1 MEGYDHKS
9 IEAKWKK
16 IWEKNELYKTSDDV
30 SGKENEYVLVEFPYP
45 SGDLHVGHWYAFA
58 ITDIFARYQSLQGK
72 NVLFPVGFDA
82 FGLPAENAAIKHGL
96 NPREWTYKNM
106 ETMKSQLKSMGASFD
121 WSREIASCDPEY
133 YKWTQWLFIK
143 LYEAG
148 LVEKKISLVNWDPVD
163 KTVLANEQVLPD
175 GTAERSG
182 ALVEKKEME
191 QWSIKITKYADRLID
206 DLDALE
212 WPNQI
217 KEAQK
222 NWIGRSK
229 GAELDFKIADTDHLI
244 KVFTTRP
251 DTLFGVTYVVLAPEH
266 KLVEELISK
275 VSNKEAV
282 QEYVETTKRK
292 IERERLIGASEKTG
306 VALEGVFAI
315 NPATN
320 EQVPVYIADYVLAN
334 YGTGAVMAVP
344 AHDER
349 DFEFAQKF
357 GLPIKEVVIQRF
369 IDKSNPH
376 VEGKDI
382 SARNGVIAL
391 IKNPK
396 DGKFLVLNWKK
407 QPWTTFVIGGM
418 EGDESPEVAALREIY
433 EETGYKNLKLIKTL
447 CGPVQSEFFAAHKDV
462 NRVLKSWTLLFEL
475 ENEEQDQIS
484 DVESEKHTLE
494 WVDFSEITESRM
506 QHSELPLIL
515 ESLKTD
521 SKKAFTENGVLINSG
536 EFDGLQSEEAKEKIV
551 AKVGGQI
558 KSTYRLRDWTVS
570 RQRYWGC
577 PIPMINCASCGSV
590 PEAEKNLPVILPEV
604 SDYLPRDDGKSPL
617 AKATDW
623 MHTKCPKCGS
633 DAERETDTLDTFV
646 DSSWYYLR
654 YLDPKNSEQ
663 FADQEKL
670 KKWMPINFYSGGSEH
685 TTMHLLFARFFN
697 KALFDL
703 KLSPVSE
710 PFKYR
715 LNRGLIAGTDG
726 NKMSKSKGNVINPD
740 EQVEKFGADTVRTYL
755 AFIGP
760 YNEPGSYPWDPNGIV
775 GARRFLERIFQIDQ
789 KISDTTP
796 DSVKKTL
803 HKAIK
808 KVSDDMLRLKFNTAI
823 SELMI
828 LTNEIFKNGIS
839 QSDAK
844 IVAQL
849 LSPIA
854 PFTAEELW
862 QKLGGE
868 NSIHVEKWPL
878 FDQNLTVDEELI
890 IPVQING
897 KVRAQINVKNDIS
910 EEEIREIALS
920 DESVKKWIDGQDVKK
935 FIYIPG
941 KLVSVVI

>member
-1 MEGYDHKS
+1 MSLLMEGFDHKS
-9 IEAKWKK
+9 IESKWKE
-16 IWEKNELYKTSDDV
+16 IWASSDIYKTPDQVD
-30 SGKENEYVLVEFPYP
+30 GKENEYVLVEFPYP

-58 ITDIFARYQSLQGK
+58 ITDIFARYQRLQGK

-106 ETMKSQLKSMGASFD
+106 ETMKAQLQSMGASFD
-121 WSREIASCDPEY
+121 WSRQIASCDPDY

-182 ALVEKKEME
+182 AVVEKKEME

-229 GAELDFKIADTDHLI
+229 GAELDFKIADTDHSI

-266 KLVEELISK
+266 DLVQEFLEK
-275 VSNKEAV
+275 VTNKAEV
-282 QEYVETTKRK
+282 QEYVETAKRK
-292 IERERLIGASEKTG
+292 LERERLIGASEKTG
-306 VALEGVFAI
+306 VILEGVYAT
-315 NPATN
+315 NPAN
-320 EQVPVYIADYVLAN
+320 GDQIPVYIADYVLAN

-357 GLPIKEVVIQRF
+357 NLPIKKV
-369 IDKSNPH
+369 
-376 VEGKDI
+376 
-382 SARNGVIAL
+382 
-391 IKNPK
+391 
-396 DGKFLVLNWKK
+396 
-407 QPWTTFVIGGM
+407 
-418 EGDESPEVAALREIY
+418 
-433 EETGYKNLKLIKTL
+433 
-447 CGPVQSEFFAAHKDV
+447 
-462 NRVLKSWTLLFEL
+462 L
-475 ENEEQDQIS
+475 ENSEEN
-484 DVESEKHTLE
+484 
-494 WVDFSEITESRM
+494 
-506 QHSELPLIL
+506 
-515 ESLKTD
+515 
-521 SKKAFTENGVLINSG
+521 KAYIGEGVLINSG
-536 EFDGLQSEEAKEKIV
+536 EFDGLQNEDAKEKIV
-551 AKVGGQI
+551 TKVGGI
-558 KSTYRLRDWTVS
+558 MKSTYRLRDWTVS
-570 RQRYWGC
+570 RQRFWGC
-577 PIPMINCASCGSV
+577 PIPIINCKSCGPV
-590 PEAEKNLPVILPEV
+590 PESEANLPVILPEI

-617 AKATDW
+617 AKATEW
-623 MHTKCPKCGS
+623 MYVKCPKCGA

-654 YLDPKNSEQ
+654 YLDPKNSEK
-663 FADQEKL
+663 FADEERL

-710 PFKYR
+710 PFQYR

-740 EQVEKFGADTVRTYL
+740 EQVQKFGADTVRTYL

-760 YNEPGSYPWDPNGIV
+760 YNEPGNYPWDPNGIV

-789 KISDTTP
+789 KLSDTTS

-808 KVSDDMLRLKFNTAI
+808 KVSDDMSRLKFNTAI

-839 QSDAK
+839 REDAK

-854 PFTAEELW
+854 PFAAEELW
-862 QKLGGE
+862 NKLGGE
-868 NSIHVEKWPL
+868 NSVHTTKWPEFNSEFL
-878 FDQNLTVDEELI
+878 VENEVTL
-890 IPVQING
+890 PVQING
-897 KVRAQINVKNDIS
+897 KLRAQIIVKKEVTEAEIKDICIQN
-910 EEEIREIALS
+910 E
-920 DESVKKWIDGQDVKK
+920 DVKKWLNGSDIKK
-935 FIYIPG
+935 FIYVPG
-941 KLVSVVI
+941 KLVSIVI

>member
-9 IEAKWKK
+9 IEAKWKD
-16 IWEKNELYKTSDDV
+16 IWSANDLYKTPDSIE
-30 SGKENEYVLVEFPYP
+30 GKENEYVLVEFPYP

-58 ITDIFARYQSLQGK
+58 ITDIFARYQRLKGK

-106 ETMKSQLKSMGASFD
+106 ETMKDQLKSMGASFD
-121 WSREIASCDPEY
+121 WSRQIASCDPEY
-133 YKWTQWLFIK
+133 YKWTQYLFLK

-229 GAELDFKIADTDHLI
+229 GAEIDFKIADTDHSI

-266 KLVEELISK
+266 KLVEKLISK
-275 VSNKEAV
+275 VSNKDAV

-292 IERERLIGASEKTG
+292 LERERLIGASEKTG

-315 NPATN
+315 NPANN

-349 DFEFAQKF
+349 DFEFAEKF
-357 GLPIKEVVIQRF
+357 NLPVKKVIEN
-369 IDKSNPH
+369 S
-376 VEGKDI
+376 VEEKAYTG
-382 SARNGVIAL
+382 
-391 IKNPK
+391 
-396 DGKFLVLNWKK
+396 
-407 QPWTTFVIGGM
+407 
-418 EGDESPEVAALREIY
+418 EGI
-433 EETGYKNLKLIKTL
+433 
-447 CGPVQSEFFAAHKDV
+447 
-462 NRVLKSWTLLFEL
+462 
-475 ENEEQDQIS
+475 
-484 DVESEKHTLE
+484 
-494 WVDFSEITESRM
+494 
-506 QHSELPLIL
+506 
-515 ESLKTD
+515 
-521 SKKAFTENGVLINSG
+521 LINSG
-536 EFDGLQSEEAKEKIV
+536 EFDGLKNEEAKEKIV
-551 AKVGGQI
+551 AKVGGQM

-577 PIPMINCASCGSV
+577 PIPMINCSSCGPV
-590 PEAEKNLPVILPEV
+590 PEKEENLPVVLPEI

-617 AKATDW
+617 AKATEW
-623 MHTKCPKCGS
+623 MNTKCPKCGA

-654 YLDPKNSEQ
+654 YADPKNSEK
-663 FADQEKL
+663 FADAEKL

-685 TTMHLLFARFFN
+685 TTMHVLFARFFN

-703 KLSPVSE
+703 GLSPVSE

-775 GARRFLERIFQIDQ
+775 GARRFIERIFKIDE
-789 KISDTTP
+789 KITETST
-796 DSVKKTL
+796 DSVKKAL

-808 KVSDDMLRLKFNTAI
+808 KVSEDMFRLKFNTAI

-839 QSDAK
+839 KEDGK

-868 NSIHVEKWPL
+868 NSVHTTKWPE
-878 FDQNLTVDEELI
+878 FNADILI
-890 IPVQING
+890 ENEITIPVQING
-897 KVRAQINVKNDIS
+897 KVRSQITIKTDFS
-910 EEEIREIALS
+910 EEELKQRVIL
-920 DESVKKWIDGQDVKK
+920 DENIQKWITGLEIKK
-935 FIYIPG
+935 FMYIPG
-941 KLVSVVI
+941 KLVSIVI

>member
-9 IEAKWKK
+9 IEAKWKE

-58 ITDIFARYQSLQGK
+58 ITDIFARYQRLKGK

-182 ALVEKKEME
+182 AVVEKKEME

-206 DLDALE
+206 DLDSVE

-229 GAELDFKIADTDHLI
+229 GAELDFKIADTNHSI

-266 KLVEELISK
+266 SLVEELISK
-275 VSNKEAV
+275 VSNKESV

-292 IERERLIGASEKTG
+292 LERERLIGASEKTG

-357 GLPIKEVVIQRF
+357 GLPIKTVVLQRF
-369 IDKSNPH
+369 VDHENPH
-376 VEGKDI
+376 VEGKEI
-382 SARNGVIAL
+382 VFRKGIL
-391 IKNPK
+391 GILKNPK
-396 DGKFLVLNWKK
+396 DGKVLVLKWKE
-407 QPWTTFVIGGM
+407 QPWTTFVVGGIE
-418 EGDESPEVAALREIY
+418 EGEAPEEAARREIL
-433 EETGYKNLKLIKTL
+433 EETGYKNIKFIKTV
-447 CGPVQSEFFAAHKDV
+447 CGPIQTEFFAAHKDL
-462 NRVLKSWTLLFEL
+462 NRIAHSYVLMFEL
-475 ENEEQDQIS
+475 ENDEQDEIS
-484 DVESEKHTLE
+484 AEESSKHTLE
-494 WVDFSEITESRM
+494 WIDFSKISESKMR
-506 QHSELPLIL
+506 HSEISLIL
-515 ESLKTD
+515 ESLNND
-521 SKKAFTENGVLINSG
+521 YPKAYTGEGILINSG
-536 EFDGLQSEEAKEKIV
+536 EFDGLQSEDAKEKIV
-551 AKVGGQI
+551 AKVGGEI

-590 PEAEKNLPVILPEV
+590 PESEENLPVVLPEI

-623 MHTKCPKCGS
+623 MHTKCPKCGA

-670 KKWMPINFYSGGSEH
+670 KKWMPIDFYSGGSAH

-710 PFKYR
+710 AFQYR
-715 LNRGLIAGTDG
+715 LNRGLIIGTDG
-726 NKMSKSKGNVINPD
+726 QKMSKSVGNVINPD

-760 YNEPGSYPWDPNGIV
+760 YNEPGNFPWDPNGIV

-789 KISDTTP
+789 KLSDNTP

-808 KVSDDMLRLKFNTAI
+808 KVSDDMARLKFNTAI

-839 QSDAK
+839 QADAK

-849 LSPIA
+849 LAPIA

-868 NSIHVEKWPL
+868 SSIHVEKWPL
-878 FDQNLTVDEELI
+878 FDETLLVDEEII
-890 IPVQING
+890 IPVQVNG
-897 KVRAQINVKNDIS
+897 KVRAQISVKSDSS
-910 EEEIREIALS
+910 EQEIREIVLA
-920 DESVKKWIDGQDVKK
+920 DVVVKKWIDGQDIKK
-935 FIYIPG
+935 LIYIPG

>member
-9 IEAKWKK
+9 IEAKWKE
-16 IWEKNELYKTSDDV
+16 IWDKNEIYKTSDDV
-30 SGKENEYVLVEFPYP
+30 FGKENESALVEFPYP

-58 ITDIFARYQSLQGK
+58 ITDIFARYQRLKGK

-96 NPREWTYKNM
+96 NPREWTMQNM
-106 ETMKSQLKSMGASFD
+106 ETMRTQMQSMGASFD
-121 WSREIASCDPEY
+121 WSREISSSSPEY

-148 LVEKKISLVNWDPVD
+148 LVEKKISLVNWDPID

-206 DLDALE
+206 DLDGLE

-229 GAELDFKIADTDHLI
+229 GAELDFKIVDTEHSI

-275 VSNKEAV
+275 ISNKDAV
-282 QEYVETTKRK
+282 QKYIETTKRK
-292 IERERLIGASEKTG
+292 LERERLIGVSEKTG

-320 EQVPVYIADYVLAN
+320 EQVPVFIADYVLAS

-357 GLPIKEVVIQRF
+357 GLPIKTVV
-369 IDKSNPH
+369 DNP
-376 VEGKDI
+376 EANK
-382 SARNGVIAL
+382 A
-391 IKNPK
+391 
-396 DGKFLVLNWKK
+396 
-407 QPWTTFVIGGM
+407 
-418 EGDESPEVAALREIY
+418 Y
-433 EETGYKNLKLIKTL
+433 TG
-447 CGPVQSEFFAAHKDV
+447 E
-462 NRVLKSWTLLFEL
+462 
-475 ENEEQDQIS
+475 
-484 DVESEKHTLE
+484 
-494 WVDFSEITESRM
+494 
-506 QHSELPLIL
+506 
-515 ESLKTD
+515 
-521 SKKAFTENGVLINSG
+521 GVLINSG
-536 EFDGLQSEEAKEKIV
+536 EFDGLKSEESKEKIV
-551 AKVGGQI
+551 AKVGGEI

-590 PEAEKNLPVILPEV
+590 PEAEENLPVILPEI

-623 MHTKCPKCGS
+623 MHAKCPKCGA

-654 YLDPKNSEQ
+654 YLDPKNTEQ
-663 FADQEKL
+663 FADMNKL
-670 KKWMPINFYSGGSEH
+670 KKWMPIDFYSGGSEH

-710 PFKYR
+710 PFQYR
-715 LNRGLIAGTDG
+715 LNRGLIDGTDG
-726 NKMSKSKGNVINPD
+726 QKMSKSKGNVINPD
-740 EQVEKFGADTVRTYL
+740 EQVTKFGADTVRTYL

-760 YNEPGSYPWDPNGIV
+760 YNEPGNYPWDPNGIV
-775 GARRFLERIFQIDQ
+775 GARRFLERIFQIDK
-789 KISDTTP
+789 KITDTTA
-796 DSVKKTL
+796 DSVAKAL

-808 KVSDDMLRLKFNTAI
+808 KVSDDMARLKFNTAI

-839 QSDAK
+839 KEDAK

-862 QKLGGE
+862 QKLGNTDSVHTTCWPDFNKELLFE
-868 NSIHVEKWPL
+868 NEIQV
-878 FDQNLTVDEELI
+878 
-890 IPVQING
+890 PVQING
-897 KVRAQINVKNDIS
+897 KVRTQISVSIEDQEDEIKIRVLADETVQKWVGES
-910 EEEIREIALS
+910 E
-920 DESVKKWIDGQDVKK
+920 VKKV
-935 FIYIPG
+935 IYIKN